1 MAAMGASRSRL
12 LSRSFAEVAVLGAG
26 GCVAALFV
34 ARGVVATLIAIQPQ
48 QLPRLSSIHLDGPV
62 FLFAFAV
69 GLIIIAAI
77 TLLSA
82 ASIATRN
89 P

>member
-1 MAAMGASRSRL
+1 
-12 LSRSFAEVAVLGAG
+12 
-26 GCVAALFV
+26 
-34 ARGVVATLIAIQPQ
+34 
-48 QLPRLSSIHLDGPV
+48 LSSIHLDGPV